1 MTELLTPLNIVE
13 LIESNPIT
21 RLTNNYHNKLIL
33 KIKDNFTDIEQQ
45 MFVASFYGYLNYNSR
60 TEFVVDLDNVWKWI
74 GFTKKVNAKRLLEQ
88 FFVIDKDYKLL
99 LLSKEEHH
107 GNTSGGH
114 NKETIMLTINTFK
127 RFCLK
132 AGTKKADQIH
142 EYYLKLEETLHE
154 IVNEESN
161 ELRLQLENQLT
172 TAEKEKELLRE
183 RTLLEQFPDNIQC
196 IYYGIIDN
204 KSEKNEKLIKFGN
217 SNFLRNRVD
226 THKRIYE
233 NFRLINAF
241 KVENKI
247 QIENALKKHA
257 IINENRR
264 TITINNTKSTELL
277 VRDGFSFEQ
286 FDSIIKDI
294 ILSVEYSVDNYKKLL
309 KENDRMNKEI
319 QKLNSEIENLNS
331 QKYTVEQIRSDRN
344 IDEENRSL
352 IIKNLLLEEEN
363 QKLKKENSKFIKK
376 YKPKSNVLDM
386 TQNNEENDPPTITDG
401 EYTDATSSMKRIARR
416 SDGFYYIGRN
426 KYKECF
432 GSREE
437 VWNGDA
443 YKTTGGL
450 TKADLIINKNGKIVS
465 KRKFIYEKT
474 SNRFGENPLSK

>member
-1 MTELLTPLNIVE
+1 M
-13 LIESNPIT
+13 
-21 RLTNNYHNKLIL
+21 
-33 KIKDNFTDIEQQ
+33 
-45 MFVASFYGYLNYNSR
+45 
-60 TEFVVDLDNVWKWI
+60 
-74 GFTKKVNAKRLLEQ
+74 
-88 FFVIDKDYKLL
+88 
-99 LLSKEEHH
+99 
-107 GNTSGGH
+107 
-114 NKETIMLTINTFK
+114 
-127 RFCLK
+127 
-132 AGTKKADQIH
+132 
-142 EYYLKLEETLHE
+142 EETLHE

-172 TAEKEKELLRE
+172 NKEKEKELIRE
-183 RTLLEQFPDNIQC
+183 RTILEQFPDNTQC

-204 KSEKNEKLIKFGN
+204 RSEKNEKLIKFGN

-226 THKRIYE
+226 THKRRYE

-257 IINENRR
+257 IINEKRR

-277 VRDGFSFEQ
+277 VRDGFSFEE

-309 KENDRMNKEI
+309 KENDRMNK
-319 QKLNSEIENLNS
+319 QVQTLSLEIENLKS
-331 QKYTVEQIRSDRN
+331 QKYTVEQIRGDLN
-344 IDEENRSL
+344 IDDENRNL

-376 YKPKSNVLDM
+376 YKLDKNVLE
-386 TQNNEENDPPTITDG
+386 TSQNNPEQEDPPITDG
-401 EYTDATSSMKRIARR
+401 EYASITASIKRIARS
-416 SDGFYYIGRN
+416 SDGFYYINKN

-432 GSREE
+432 GSRED
-437 VWNGDA
+437 VWSGDA

-474 SNRFGENPLSK
+474 SNRFCQNVVS

>member
-1 MTELLTPLNIVE
+1 MTESLTPLNIVE
-13 LIESNPIT
+13 LIESNPIS

-74 GFTKKVNAKRLLEQ
+74 GFQQKVKAKTLLEKH
-88 FFVIDKDYKLL
+88 FKLDIDYKLL
-99 LLSKEEHH
+99 LSQPGKRLDS
-107 GNTSGGH
+107 TSGGH
-114 NKETIMLTINTFK
+114 NKEIIMLTINTFK

-172 TAEKEKELLRE
+172 TTEKEKELLRE

-226 THKRIYE
+226 THKRRYE

-247 QIENALKKHA
+247 RIENALKKHA

-309 KENDRMNKEI
+309 KENDRMNKDI
-319 QKLNSEIENLNS
+319 QKLNSEIENLKS

-344 IDEENRSL
+344 IDEENRNL

-363 QKLKKENSKFIKK
+363 QKLKNENSKFIKK
-376 YKPKSNVLDM
+376 YKPTSNVLDM

-401 EYTDATSSMKRIARR
+401 EYADVTASMKRIARR
-416 SDGFYYIGRN
+416 SDGFYYIGPN

-437 VWNGDA
+437 VWSGDA

-450 TKADLIINKNGKIVS
+450 TKADLIINKNGKLVS